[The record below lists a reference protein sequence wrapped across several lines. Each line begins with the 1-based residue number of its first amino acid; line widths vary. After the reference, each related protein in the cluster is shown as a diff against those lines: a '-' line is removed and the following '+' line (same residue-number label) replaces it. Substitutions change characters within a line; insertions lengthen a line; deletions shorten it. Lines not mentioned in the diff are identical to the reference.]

1 MFNLLKLG
9 LHFTHSAY
17 GALDPM
23 VLELIRTERLM
34 RQAAEKKLEEPQ
46 NLTTEQDEDITP
58 DQKAA

>member
-1 MFNLLKLG
+1 MFNLIKLG

-34 RQAAEKKLEEPQ
+34 RQTAEKKPEAPQ
-46 NLTTEQDEDITP
+46 DLSSKQDAIITP